1 MPVLPHCCLLTLHC
15 FIWISLTSH
24 CTLTHLHTHTSIAL
38 VSGSEFSYSHTLRT
52 ASHKQAHI
60 HISYVCEQP
69 FIFVYYCSDDACVP
83 KSSRPPYAMLI
94 KSYLWRTFIADGQV
108 KGILGS
114 MLCGMSLSYTI
125 KTLSSITKKGNY
137 RNTLTKEVWGSSQ
150 GFKSRNVKHVVL
162 KKKKSMLL
170 IRDYIIFY
178 FPKVL

>member
-24 CTLTHLHTHTSIAL
+24 CTLTHTHTSIAL

-114 MLCGMSLSYTI
+114 MLCGMSLSYKI
-125 KTLSSITKKGNY
+125 KTLSSI
-137 RNTLTKEVWGSSQ
+137 
-150 GFKSRNVKHVVL
+150 
-162 KKKKSMLL
+162 KKKAITEILLQRKSEGVAKGLKAEM
-170 IRDYIIFY
+170 
-178 FPKVL
+178 